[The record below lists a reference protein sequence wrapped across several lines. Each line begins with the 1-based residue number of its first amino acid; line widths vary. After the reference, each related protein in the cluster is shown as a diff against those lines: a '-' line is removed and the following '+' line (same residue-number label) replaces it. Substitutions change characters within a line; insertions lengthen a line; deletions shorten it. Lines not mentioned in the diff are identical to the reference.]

1 MHHVSL
7 NPIAQKLIDITSQD
21 TSLCYQCGKC
31 SAGCPLRDF
40 METPPNRIVRYL
52 QLGLYDLALNSASI
66 WLCAGCQTCSS
77 RCPKNFEIAKLMD
90 ALREIS
96 IEEGIQPKDKKVL
109 KFHKSFLKQIKSYG
123 RSFELGLVG
132 DYKLSTGK
140 LFQDLDLAPETLK
153 KGKMAFKPHKI
164 KSKEK
169 IQRIFDKSMKKDTK

>member
-1 MHHVSL
+1 MHHVSQ
-7 NPIAQKLIDITSQD
+7 NPIAKKLMDITSQD

-90 ALREIS
+90 ALRQIS
-96 IEEGIQPKDKKVL
+96 IELGVKPKDDKVL
-109 KFHKSFLKQIKSYG
+109 KFHKAFLKQIKNNG
-123 RSFELGLVG
+123 RSFKLGLVR

-140 LFQDLDLAPETLK
+140 FFQDLDLAPETLK
-153 KGKMAFKPHKI
+153 KGKMAFTPHKI

-169 IQRIFDKSMKKDTK
+169 IQKIFDKSMKRDTE